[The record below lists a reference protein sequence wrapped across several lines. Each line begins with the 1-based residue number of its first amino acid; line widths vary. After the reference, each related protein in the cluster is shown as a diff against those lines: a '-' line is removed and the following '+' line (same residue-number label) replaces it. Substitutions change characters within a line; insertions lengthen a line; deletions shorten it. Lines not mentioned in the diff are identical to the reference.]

1 MQDRFLLIGDSMQT
15 PNLHETYSL
24 HSTYSVETKDNKVVK
39 FNLNDA
45 LNVAVDMQQ
54 NGKDVEVWVDGFLKH
69 KLTAMHQYSL
79 F

>member
-1 MQDRFLLIGDSMQT
+1 MQS
-15 PNLHETYSL
+15 PNL

-45 LNVAVDMQQ
+45 LNVATDMQQ
-54 NGKDVEVWVDGFLKH
+54 NGKDVEVFEDGLLKH
-69 KLTAMHQYSL
+69 KLSAMHQYSL

>member
-1 MQDRFLLIGDSMQT
+1 MQDRFLLIGDLMQS

-45 LNVAVDMQQ
+45 LKVATDMQQ
-54 NGKDVEVWVDGFLKH
+54 NGKDVEVWKDGFLEH

>member
-1 MQDRFLLIGDSMQT
+1 MQT
-15 PNLHETYSL
+15 PNL
-24 HSTYSVETKDNKVVK
+24 HSTYSVETKDKKIMK

>member
-1 MQDRFLLIGDSMQT
+1 MQT
-15 PNLHETYSL
+15 PNL

-45 LNVAVDMQQ
+45 LNVATDMQQ
-54 NGKDVEVWVDGFLKH
+54 NGKDVEVFEDGLLKH
-69 KLTAMHQYSL
+69 KLSAMHQYSL

>member
-1 MQDRFLLIGDSMQT
+1 MQT
-15 PNLHETYSL
+15 PNL

-45 LNVAVDMQQ
+45 LNVATDMQQ
-54 NGKDVEVWVDGFLKH
+54 NGKDVEIFEDGMLKH
-69 KLTAMHQYSL
+69 KLGAMHQYSL

>member
-1 MQDRFLLIGDSMQT
+1 MQT
-15 PNLHETYSL
+15 PNL

-45 LNVAVDMQQ
+45 LNVATDMQQ
-54 NGKDVEVWVDGFLKH
+54 NGKDVEVFEDGLLKH

>member
-1 MQDRFLLIGDSMQT
+1 MQT
-15 PNLHETYSL
+15 PNL
-24 HSTYSVETKDNKVVK
+24 HSTYSVETKDTKIMK
-39 FNLNDA
+39 DNLNDA
-45 LNVAVDMQQ
+45 LNLATDMQQ

>member
-1 MQDRFLLIGDSMQT
+1 MQT
-15 PNLHETYSL
+15 PNL

-45 LNVAVDMQQ
+45 LNVATDMQQ
-54 NGKDVEVWVDGFLKH
+54 NGKDVEVFEDGLLQH
-69 KLTAMHQYSL
+69 KLSAMHQYSL

>member
-1 MQDRFLLIGDSMQT
+1 MQT

-45 LNVAVDMQQ
+45 LKVATDMQQ
-54 NGKDVEVWVDGFLKH
+54 NGKDVEVFEDGLLKH
-69 KLTAMHQYSL
+69 KLSALHQYSL

>member
-15 PNLHETYSL
+15 PNLH
-24 HSTYSVETKDNKVVK
+24 STYSVETKDKKIMK

-45 LNVAVDMQQ
+45 LNVATDMQQ
-54 NGKDVEVWVDGFLKH
+54 NGKDVEVFEDGLLKH
-69 KLTAMHQYSL
+69 KLSAMHQYSL

>member
-1 MQDRFLLIGDSMQT
+1 MQT
-15 PNLHETYSL
+15 PNL

-45 LNVAVDMQQ
+45 LNVATDMQQ
-54 NGKDVEVWVDGFLKH
+54 NGKDVEIFEDGLLKH
-69 KLTAMHQYSL
+69 KLSAMHQYSL

>member
-1 MQDRFLLIGDSMQT
+1 MQF
-15 PNLHETYSL
+15 PNL
-24 HSTYSVETKDNKVVK
+24 HSTYSVETKDKKIMK

-45 LNVAVDMQQ
+45 LNVATDMQQ
-54 NGKDVEVWVDGFLKH
+54 NGKDVEVFEDGLLKH

>member
-15 PNLHETYSL
+15 PNLH
-24 HSTYSVETKDNKVVK
+24 STYSVETKDKKIMK

-45 LNVAVDMQQ
+45 LNVATDMQQ
-54 NGKDVEVWVDGFLKH
+54 NGKDVEVFEDGLLKH
-69 KLTAMHQYSL
+69 KLSAIHQYSL